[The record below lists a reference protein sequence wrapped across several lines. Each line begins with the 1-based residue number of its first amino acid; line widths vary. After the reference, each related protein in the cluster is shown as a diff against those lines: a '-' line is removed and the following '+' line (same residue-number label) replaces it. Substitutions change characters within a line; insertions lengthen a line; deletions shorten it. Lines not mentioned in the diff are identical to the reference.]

1 MRLRVQGGIRI
12 HPQFVPR
19 LNTKKEVASFLC
31 PCSCVPAGLNSNLNV
46 SLDMSSGGGAMG
58 YKEPPH
64 SKLKKLWA
72 TTDPLEQNSKS
83 GKMAKNYIYC
93 VCVYIYILA

>member
-1 MRLRVQGGIRI
+1 M
-12 HPQFVPR
+12 
-19 LNTKKEVASFLC
+19 
-31 PCSCVPAGLNSNLNV
+31 
-46 SLDMSSGGGAMG
+46 DMSSGGGALG

-83 GKMAKNYIYC
+83 GKTTTTTTKKKPH
-93 VCVYIYILA
+93 VCI